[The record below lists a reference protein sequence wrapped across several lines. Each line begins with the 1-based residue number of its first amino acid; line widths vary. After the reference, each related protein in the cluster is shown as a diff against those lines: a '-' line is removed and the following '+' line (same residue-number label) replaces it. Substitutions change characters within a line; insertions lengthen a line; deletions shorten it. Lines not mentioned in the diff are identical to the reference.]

1 MIYYVVCSMAVSKT
15 LETYTIKI
23 PSINLS
29 YSEGFETLINKL

>member
-1 MIYYVVCSMAVSKT
+1 MLCSMTVSKT
-15 LETYTIKI
+15 LETYIIKI